1 MNDWRFPQ
9 FINLHITNIKITII
23 MKKTLFTFAFA
34 LFIFFANTV
43 QAQVEV
49 KLEEFPTYQGVVT
62 VDGKTKDEIYAKV
75 KAWLATSLNSAN
87 SAVQLDDKENGKI
100 ITNLSFKSGFSYMG
114 IYATETIKTKL
125 TIDLQDNRFRYT
137 YLVVD
142 VVNGGGNS
150 DMNIML
156 NKPKQKGVS
165 VIKEDVKSK
174 INIDVKNLYETI
186 IDSKSDTW

>member
-1 MNDWRFPQ
+1 
-9 FINLHITNIKITII
+9 
-23 MKKTLFTFAFA
+23 MKYFLDTEF
-34 LFIFFANTV
+34 
-43 QAQVEV
+43 
-49 KLEEFPTYQGVVT
+49 LEGTQKKWFGQ
-62 VDGKTKDEIYAKV
+62 
-75 KAWLATSLNSAN
+75 
-87 SAVQLDDKENGKI
+87 
-100 ITNLSFKSGFSYMG
+100 
-114 IYATETIKTKL
+114 TKL